1 MKKGYDAPINLL
13 RKKELKK
20 KVRMSDATIWRLE
33 RDNKFP
39 KRLQIGPNSVAWIEA
54 EVDEWIENKAA
65 QRA

>member
-1 MKKGYDAPINLL
+1 
-13 RKKELKK
+13 
-20 KVRMSDATIWRLE
+20 MSDATIWRLE